1 MRIDLS
7 GKTAIITGS
16 TAGIGLATAKGLAA
30 AGAKVVVNGRTPEAV
45 ERAVKSVGTAA
56 PGAEVAGFAVDLG
69 NAGGCNAL
77 AAKHPSC
84 EILVNNLGVYG
95 EQDFFDIPD
104 SEWTRFFE
112 VNVMSG
118 VRLSRTYLPGMIDDG
133 WGRVVFVAS
142 ESALNIPV
150 EMIHYGFSKTA
161 QLAIARGLA
170 KRAAGTGV
178 TVNSVLPGPTLT
190 EGVVEMLK
198 DKMAAGQSL
207 EDAGAALVKA
217 IRPSSIIQRAA
228 SVEEVANM
236 IVYAC
241 SPQASATTGA
251 ALRVDGGVVDTIA

>member
-56 PGAEVAGFAVDLG
+56 SGAELAGFAADLG

-77 AAKHPSC
+77 AAEHPSC

-95 EQDFFDIPD
+95 EQDFFAIPD
-104 SEWTRFFE
+104 SEWTRYFE

-118 VRLSRTYLPGMIDDG
+118 VRLSRAYLPAMIGRG
-133 WGRVVFVAS
+133 WGRIVFVAS
-142 ESALNIPV
+142 ESALNIPAD
-150 EMIHYGFSKTA
+150 MIHYGFTKTA
-161 QLAIARGLA
+161 QLSIARGLA

-178 TVNSVLPGPTLT
+178 TVNSVLAGPTLT
-190 EGVVEMLK
+190 EGAVEMLK
-198 DKMAAGQSL
+198 EKIAAGQSL
-207 EDAGAALVKA
+207 KEAGAAFVKA
-217 IRPSSIIQRAA
+217 MRPSSLIQRAA